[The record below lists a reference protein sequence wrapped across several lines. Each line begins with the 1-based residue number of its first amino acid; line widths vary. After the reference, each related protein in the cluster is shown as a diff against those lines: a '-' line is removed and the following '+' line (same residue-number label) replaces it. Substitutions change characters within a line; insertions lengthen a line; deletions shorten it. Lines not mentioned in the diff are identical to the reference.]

1 MNTEVMFS
9 SKKMDWATPQDFYD
23 KLNSEFHFTLDP
35 LQTSPTTNVTA
46 IIQSGTTDLNNA
58 GGGQT
63 VFCNPPYGRAIKDW
77 VKKCSERGQKARY
90 NSCHVNSS
98 AYRHGIF
105 S

>member
-35 LQTSPTTNVTA
+35 VQTSPTTNVTA

-58 GGGQT
+58 GGGRPCF
-63 VFCNPPYGRAIKDW
+63 VILHMG
-77 VKKCSERGQKARY
+77 ERSRIG
-90 NSCHVNSS
+90 
-98 AYRHGIF
+98 
-105 S
+105 